1 MRLSNKIKNGKGGFT
16 KMNTERVFL
25 NEKTKRASHWND
37 QWNATINAL
46 ETYLSEQQ
54 VKFADP
60 SFVNQTANW
69 FGGEEAKIP
78 ENLAKWLNERGQLS
92 EGAEKFRKVVDKATY
107 NEMQQVFHIDKV
119 RKLHEVDQNNEI
131 SRYAVDMF
139 MAAKVLKVVA
149 NNFDSLVK
157 IIKDAANENLI
168 EDVVLRAIEDLGIQ
182 IEEKTEAPKLNL
194 VMDEEPSERKPF
206 KNKAFGFGVKSEEE
220 KVSAFSKYQDED
232 ERYYGGSSF
241 GGSSFGGGRSF
252 GGGSSGFGSSGGS
265 SFGGGFGSGGTF
277 GGGKKLGTFGG
288 GSSGFGLNS
297 GSSGESSR
305 FTFGKSSTFGNSS
318 GNGNSGFAFGKS
330 AFSGGSSGKNWEK
343 SPMFGRR

>member
-1 MRLSNKIKNGKGGFT
+1 MRLSNKIKNGKGGFA
-16 KMNTERVFL
+16 KMNPERVFL

-60 SFVNQTANW
+60 AFVNQTANW

-168 EDVVLRAIEDLGIQ
+168 EDVVLRAIEELGIQ
-182 IEEKTEAPKLNL
+182 IEEKAETPKLNL

-206 KNKAFGFGVKSEEE
+206 KNKAFGFGVKAEAE
-220 KVSAFSKYQDED
+220 KVSAFSKFLTDED
-232 ERYYGGSSF
+232 DDRYYGGSSFGGGRSFGGSSF
-241 GGSSFGGGRSF
+241 GGSSFGGG
-252 GGGSSGFGSSGGS
+252 FGSGSGS
-265 SFGGGFGSGGTF
+265 SFGGA
-277 GGGKKLGTFGG
+277 KKLGTFGG
-288 GSSGFGLNS
+288 GSSGFGSGGSGFGLNS
-297 GSSGESSR
+297 GNESK

-330 AFSGGSSGKNWEK
+330 AFGGGSSGKNWEK

>member
-16 KMNTERVFL
+16 KMNPERVFL

-241 GGSSFGGGRSF
+241 GGTFGGGRSF
-252 GGGSSGFGSSGGS
+252 GGSGSSGFGSSGGS

-277 GGGKKLGTFGG
+277 GGAKKLGTFGG

>member
-1 MRLSNKIKNGKGGFT
+1 MRLSNKIKNGKGGFS
-16 KMNTERVFL
+16 KMNPERVFL

-60 SFVNQTANW
+60 AFVNQTANW

-78 ENLAKWLNERGQLS
+78 ENLAKWLNERSQLS

-119 RKLHEVDQNNEI
+119 RKLYEVDQNNEI

-168 EDVVLRAIEDLGIQ
+168 EDVVLRAIEELGIQ
-182 IEEKTEAPKLNL
+182 IEEKAETPKLNL

-206 KNKAFGFGVKSEEE
+206 KNKAFGFGVKAEAE
-220 KVSAFSKYQDED
+220 KVSAFSKFLTDED
-232 ERYYGGSSF
+232 DDRYYGGSSF
-241 GGSSFGGGRSF
+241 GGTFGGGRSF
-252 GGGSSGFGSSGGS
+252 GGSGSSGFGSS
-265 SFGGGFGSGGTF
+265 GGFGSGGTF

-297 GSSGESSR
+297 GSDRSESR

-330 AFSGGSSGKNWEK
+330 AFGGGSSGKNWEK

>member
-1 MRLSNKIKNGKGGFT
+1 MRLNNKIKNGKGGFT
-16 KMNTERVFL
+16 KMNPERVFL

-60 SFVNQTANW
+60 AFVNQTANW

-232 ERYYGGSSF
+232 ESYYGGSSF

-265 SFGGGFGSGGTF
+265 SFGGGFGSGSSF

-297 GSSGESSR
+297 GSGGSESR

-330 AFSGGSSGKNWEK
+330 AFSGGSGGKNWEK

>member
-1 MRLSNKIKNGKGGFT
+1 
-16 KMNTERVFL
+16 
-25 NEKTKRASHWND
+25 
-37 QWNATINAL
+37 
-46 ETYLSEQQ
+46 
-54 VKFADP
+54 
-60 SFVNQTANW
+60 
-69 FGGEEAKIP
+69 
-78 ENLAKWLNERGQLS
+78 
-92 EGAEKFRKVVDKATY
+92 
-107 NEMQQVFHIDKV
+107 MQQVFHIDKV

-252 GGGSSGFGSSGGS
+252 GGGSGFGSSESSFGRGFGSGGS
-265 SFGGGFGSGGTF
+265 SFGGG
-277 GGGKKLGTFGG
+277 KKLGSFGG

-297 GSSGESSR
+297 GSG
-305 FTFGKSSTFGNSS
+305 GK
-318 GNGNSGFAFGKS
+318 
-330 AFSGGSSGKNWEK
+330 
-343 SPMFGRR
+343 

>member
-1 MRLSNKIKNGKGGFT
+1 MRLNTNKMKNGKGGFA
-16 KMNTERVFL
+16 KMNPERVFL

-60 SFVNQTANW
+60 TFVNQTANW

-78 ENLAKWLNERGQLS
+78 ENLAKWLNERSQLS

-206 KNKAFGFGVKSEEE
+206 KNKAFGFGVKAEEE

-241 GGSSFGGGRSF
+241 GGGRSF
-252 GGGSSGFGSSGGS
+252 GGSGFGSSGS
-265 SFGGGFGSGGTF
+265 SFGGGFGSGGSSF
-277 GGGKKLGTFGG
+277 GGAKKLGTFGG
-288 GSSGFGLNS
+288 GSSGFGSGSGFGLNS
-297 GSSGESSR
+297 GSGESSR

-330 AFSGGSSGKNWEK
+330 AFGGGSSGTKSWEK